1 MERKT
6 LFADVIVPLAVP
18 QLYTYRIPFDL
29 NDAVGIGFRVIV
41 QFGKNKLYTAIIR
54 KIHSTPPKH
63 YEAKYIDA
71 VLDSKAITNERQL
84 QLWEWIA
91 DYYCCNTGDVMN
103 AAIPGSLRLASE
115 TKIVLSDQFN
125 REYGSLKD
133 KEYSIV
139 VALEARESMTLKEIG
154 EVLSQK
160 TVQPIIKSLIE
171 KNVVMVEEEL
181 KQKYKARYETYLDLS
196 SSIDSE
202 EKIREVFQQLEKD
215 KRAAKQTDALM
226 LFIHLNQRYTKHP
239 VKVKKSELQK
249 QFEGSNSAIETLV
262 KKNILE
268 EIQVRTDRLQKWDKP
283 IEKIN
288 ELSDDQQKAFTDIK
302 KQFED
307 KEVVLLHGV
316 TSSGKTEVYI
326 KLIEEIIRQGKQ
338 VLYLLPEIALTSQII
353 NRLRKFFG
361 DEVGIYHSRFN
372 EQERAEIWAKTI
384 KGEYKILLGARSALF
399 LPFVELGLVIVDE
412 EHENSFKQYDPAP
425 RYQARD
431 TSIVLASLHKA
442 KVLLGSATPSI
453 ETYYSAKN
461 GKFGF
466 AELKKRFGGVLL
478 PEIQCVDIKEA
489 TKKKTMKS
497 LFSETLVEHIRTA
510 LENKEQVIL
519 FQNRRGYSPFWM
531 CEMCGWSPKCKHCDV
546 SLTFHKSTNQL
557 HCHYCATVYN
567 LHKACAACGS
577 HKLKMMG
584 FGTEKIE
591 EELEILIP
599 GIRIKRMDLD
609 STRSKNSYFDII
621 NDFEDR
627 KTDVLVGTQM
637 VTKGLDFDN
646 VALVGI
652 LNADQLLNYPD
663 FRAFERSF
671 QLLAQV
677 AGRAGRKNKRGK
689 VLIQTYKPDHW
700 VIRQV
705 MQNNYEELY
714 KEEILERRNFA
725 YPPFVR
731 LIDVTLKYK
740 EEEKVIDAAKFL
752 AEKLKGELDKRILGP
767 EKPSVGRVNNLF
779 LRKILIKLERNT
791 AYRSRKEFIKE
802 KVLELKQHPDFKSV
816 WVEVD
821 VDPV

>member
-1 MERKT
+1 LERKT

-18 QLYTYRIPFDL
+18 QFYTYRIPFEM
-29 NDAVGIGFRVIV
+29 NDTVGIGFRVIV

-54 KIHSTPPKH
+54 KVHSTPPKH
-63 YEAKYIDA
+63 YEAKYIES
-71 VLDSKAITNERQL
+71 VLDSKPVTNEKQL
-84 QLWEWIA
+84 KLWDWIA
-91 DYYCCNTGDVMN
+91 DYYCCNPGDVMN

-115 TKIVLSDQFN
+115 TKIVLNDQFN
-125 REYGSLKD
+125 REYDSLKD

-139 VALEARESMTLKEIG
+139 AVLEARESMTLKEIG
-154 EVLSQK
+154 EVLQQK
-160 TVQPIIKSLIE
+160 TVQPIVKSLID
-171 KNVVMVEEEL
+171 KNVVMLEEEI
-181 KQKYKARYETYLDLS
+181 KQKYKPRFETYLELTDN
-196 SSIDSE
+196 IDSE
-202 EKIREVFQQLEKD
+202 DKLQQVFQQLGKD
-215 KRAAKQTDALM
+215 KRAAKQSDALM
-226 LFIHLNQRYTKHP
+226 LFLHLNQRYSKFP
-239 VKVKKSELQK
+239 VKVKKTELLR

-262 KKNILE
+262 KKNILLE
-268 EIQVRTDRLQKWDKP
+268 VQVRADRLQKWDRP

-288 ELSDDQQKAFTDIK
+288 ELSEDQQTACNEIK
-302 KQFED
+302 NQFSE

-326 KLIEEIIRQGKQ
+326 KLIEEIIETGKQ

-361 DEVGIYHSRFN
+361 DAVGIYHSRFN
-372 EQERAEIWAKTI
+372 DQERAEIWAKTL

-399 LPFVELGLVIVDE
+399 LPFTELGLIIVDE

-425 RYQARD
+425 RYNARD
-431 TSIVLASLHKA
+431 SAIVLASIHKA
-442 KVLLGSATPSI
+442 KTLLGSATPSI

-466 AELKKRFGGVLL
+466 AELKKRFGGVML

-546 SLTFHKSTNQL
+546 SLTYHKATHQL
-557 HCHYCATVYN
+557 QCHYCATVYN
-567 LHKACAACGS
+567 PPRVCSACGS

-609 STRSKNSYFDII
+609 STRSKNAYFDII

-731 LIDVTLKYK
+731 LIDLTLKHK
-740 EEEKVIDAAKFL
+740 EELKVIDAAKFL

-767 EKPSVGRVNNLF
+767 EKPSVGRVNNLY
-779 LRKILIKLERNT
+779 LRKILVKLERNT
-791 AYRSRKEFIKE
+791 AYKSRKEFLKE
-802 KVLELKQHPDFKSV
+802 KVMELKQHPDFKSV